1 MRLIGFVVAALLL
14 AAPVQAQEWKEYN
27 YPDNGFSIHFP
38 ADPKISDATYKTA
51 DGTSVKARIYSL
63 EQNGMHFAVTVADFS
78 ALKMSEESAIDQAV
92 KQITAGNDVKMDIPH
107 RVNSTYGRQ
116 LTVFSKD
123 GSRSFIAVFFRNN
136 KLYIT
141 DGKVLPGNSD
151 MSTGDG
157 AHFQQTL
164 GWGDYNG

>member
-1 MRLIGFVVAALLL
+1 MRLIGFIVAALLF

-38 ADPKISDATYKTA
+38 ADPKISDGMYKTT
-51 DGTSVKARIYSL
+51 DGTMLKARTYSV
-63 EQNGMHFAVTVADFS
+63 EQGGMLFAVTVADFS
-78 ALKMSEESAIDQAV
+78 QLKVGEEAAIDQAC
-92 KQITAGNDVKMDIPH
+92 KQLMADGDVKMDIPH

-116 LTVFSKD
+116 LTVFGKD

-141 DGKVLPGNSD
+141 DGKVLPNNPD

-157 AHFQQTL
+157 ARFQQTL